1 MREWNGT
8 SESLDQRVQEVRR
21 EIDHDTQQ
29 LNNSSHNNIPPEDD
43 TYTPG
48 TPIPSHGIPNNHQT
62 SIQPESDEFPE
73 FPESGLNTPI
83 HTPQHDNNN
92 QPLIDPSTD
101 FNSENAIDLDPDIST
116 ADVPRSEHQVLT
128 CHALDDLTAEQ
139 PLLEWESFLP
149 GSSTLD
155 VCLAEDGMPYVG
167 EPLVPHENQ
176 CFYLEVP
183 MSRQDILQWSQ
194 SKHPEELA
202 QIASASKRARAEVQ
216 LKDLN
221 SDERKLFSEAK
232 EAELS
237 CWLQT
242 SALKP
247 VLRKHLNPEQILKS
261 RWVLTWKNVS
271 EGEGAS
277 GSRKAKARLVV
288 LGYQDP
294 RLTEVNRDAP
304 TLTREGRHTI
314 LQLIASQQWILTSF
328 DIKTAFLRGK
338 ADSDNPLAMEPP
350 KELRSRM
357 QLKDDQVCA
366 LIGNAYGR
374 VDAPFLFY
382 KELCNQLQNL
392 GFKVHPLEPCVY
404 YLESWNGDQRVLH
417 GVLGTHVDDGICGG
431 DSWFHS
437 RIELLREHLPFGSYK
452 QRKFVFTGIQLEQLP
467 DFSIRA
473 NQGGYIH
480 ASPCIE
486 IGKHRRNQIQEHI
499 TESEMTCLRGLIGS
513 LQYATTH
520 TRPDM
525 SAKLGEIQVQL
536 SKPTVSTLLA
546 ANKVLR
552 EAKETS
558 DVNTCFRSIP
568 PKDVTH
574 VVFGD
579 ASFASPKQLAS
590 FQGTLVFATNPS
602 LQENLKAP
610 ISPLSW
616 SSKKISRVVRST
628 LSAEAFSMSRSV
640 DKMGWCRLLW
650 GTLVVPGFQWRSPP
664 DAFRQLHAAIIVTD
678 CKSLYDLV
686 SRRAMPSCEEYRTTL
701 EVLLIK
707 ERCLEHCFFRWIPTA
722 LQLADPLTKNMD
734 ATLLRAALEQ
744 GTFQLFDEAASLQ
757 ANAHKK
763 QAIQWLRESRQQ
775 SFQGV

>member
-1 MREWNGT
+1 MVYVAAT
-8 SESLDQRVQEVRR
+8 
-21 EIDHDTQQ
+21 
-29 LNNSSHNNIPPEDD
+29 
-43 TYTPG
+43 
-48 TPIPSHGIPNNHQT
+48 HGFI
-62 SIQPESDEFPE
+62 
-73 FPESGLNTPI
+73 
-83 HTPQHDNNN
+83 
-92 QPLIDPSTD
+92 
-101 FNSENAIDLDPDIST
+101 
-116 ADVPRSEHQVLT
+116 
-128 CHALDDLTAEQ
+128 
-139 PLLEWESFLP
+139 
-149 GSSTLD
+149 
-155 VCLAEDGMPYVG
+155 
-167 EPLVPHENQ
+167 
-176 CFYLEVP
+176 
-183 MSRQDILQWSQ
+183 
-194 SKHPEELA
+194 
-202 QIASASKRARAEVQ
+202 
-216 LKDLN
+216 
-221 SDERKLFSEAK
+221 
-232 EAELS
+232 
-237 CWLQT
+237 
-242 SALKP
+242 P
-247 VLRKHLNPEQILKS
+247 VLNFCENTCLLDHISN
-261 RWVLTWKNVS
+261 
-271 EGEGAS
+271 
-277 GSRKAKARLVV
+277 
-288 LGYQDP
+288 
-294 RLTEVNRDAP
+294 
-304 TLTREGRHTI
+304 
-314 LQLIASQQWILTSF
+314 
-328 DIKTAFLRGK
+328 
-338 ADSDNPLAMEPP
+338 
-350 KELRSRM
+350 
-357 QLKDDQVCA
+357 
-366 LIGNAYGR
+366 
-374 VDAPFLFY
+374 
-382 KELCNQLQNL
+382 
-392 GFKVHPLEPCVY
+392 
-404 YLESWNGDQRVLH
+404 ES
-417 GVLGTHVDDGICGG
+417 
-431 DSWFHS
+431 
-437 RIELLREHLPFGSYK
+437 
-452 QRKFVFTGIQLEQLP
+452 VFTGIQLEQLP

-473 NQGGYIH
+473 NQGDYIH
-480 ASPCIE
+480 AIPCIE

-558 DVNTCFRSIP
+558 DVNICFRSIP

-590 FQGTLVFATNPS
+590 FQGTMVFATNPS

-763 QAIQWLRESRQQ
+763 QAIQWLRESHQQ